1 METRTWQG
9 LPCLIGGLPG
19 KILEATGADACYAF
33 GRLVFRSKE
42 IWKDK
47 HTRHHELAH
56 HKQAQADPL
65 FSLKY
70 LVESALNGYEGNA
83 YEVEANDYAD
93 AALRRNRRRAAR
105 ASSSRRSRRR
115 R

>member
-42 IWKDK
+42 TWNDK

-70 LVESALNGYEGNA
+70 LLESALNGYEGNA
-83 YEVEANDYAD
+83 YEVDADAYAD
-93 AALRRNRRRAAR
+93 AALRRCRKRSR
-105 ASSSRRSRRR
+105 SSASRRSRRR